1 MDDSKYFK
9 DGVARVLELMKD
21 TFGDDFRAYFS
32 GQPAEIPESSLPCI
46 MVSEAEG
53 TVETGAT
60 GTDIITESIL
70 IVVAFNKK
78 DDIGANGEV
87 LDDLTETKL
96 RRIIKGQK
104 PSASGSFPEYLE
116 KTVMYALRKHITLG
130 QTVVGNA
137 ISTDFSINL
146 RGDNLATQEAY
157 VTLTIQRHAGIPVR
171 D

>member
-1 MDDSKYFK
+1 MDDTKYFK

-21 TFGDDFRAYFS
+21 TFGDMFVTYFS
-32 GQPAEIPESSLPCI
+32 GQPAEIPESALPCI

-53 TVETGAT
+53 TVVTGAT
-60 GTDIITESIL
+60 GTDVIQENIL
-70 IVVAFNKK
+70 IVLALNKK

-87 LDDLTETKL
+87 ADDLTETRL
-96 RRIIKGQK
+96 RRLVKGQK
-104 PSASGSFPEYLE
+104 PGPGGFPEYIE
-116 KTVMYALRKHITLG
+116 QTVMYALRKHITLG
-130 QTVVGNA
+130 DTVVGNS

-157 VTLTIQRHAGIPVR
+157 VTLTIERHAGIPQR